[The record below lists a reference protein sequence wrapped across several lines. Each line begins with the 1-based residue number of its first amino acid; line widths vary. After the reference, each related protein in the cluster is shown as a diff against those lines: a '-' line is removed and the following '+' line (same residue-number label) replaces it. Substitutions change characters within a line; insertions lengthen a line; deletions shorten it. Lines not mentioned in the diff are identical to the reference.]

1 MTKRSSERHAISAL
15 CCVIWLLLTAGCET
29 PVGVER
35 LDASTAQRRLTANV
49 LTTDELSPQAR
60 NVLRRWVLSER
71 YDDDPAG
78 VIAALHVIAT
88 DGRGGEDEVITLAE
102 MAYLYGEQTQQRP
115 YFLAAA
121 IYSFAFLFPE
131 QRYKPPSPYDPRLR
145 LAADLYSFGLAHAFA
160 SKDDATVEF
169 KSGGYQLPFETV
181 QVVVNPS
188 AFGNMAAA
196 GSAPH
201 TGKPFPPM

>member
-1 MTKRSSERHAISAL
+1 MRTPVRHIGSVL
-15 CCVIWLLLTAGCET
+15 CCIIVLLLSAGCET

-78 VIAALHVIAT
+78 AIAALHAIAT

-102 MAYLYGEQTQQRP
+102 MAYLHGEKTQQRP

-131 QRYKPPSPYDPRLR
+131 QRFKPPSPYDPRLR
-145 LAADLYSFGLAHAFA
+145 LAADLRWSSRAAVTSCRLGR
-160 SKDDATVEF
+160 SK
-169 KSGGYQLPFETV
+169 LW
-181 QVVVNPS
+181 
-188 AFGNMAAA
+188 
-196 GSAPH
+196 
-201 TGKPFPPM
+201 